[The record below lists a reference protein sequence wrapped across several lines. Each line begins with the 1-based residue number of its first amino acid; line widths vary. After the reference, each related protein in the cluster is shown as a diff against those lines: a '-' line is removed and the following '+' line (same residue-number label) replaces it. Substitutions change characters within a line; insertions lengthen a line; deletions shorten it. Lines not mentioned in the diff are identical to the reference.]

1 MRHPEPAGQIFIVSA
16 PSGVGKSTIIGKV
29 IPTCPQLRFSV
40 SSTTRP
46 ARPGEIEGRDY
57 HFLSAEE
64 FMQGISSGRFLE
76 WARVHSHF
84 YGTDRRIVE
93 KWLRAG
99 YDVLLDIDVQ
109 GTRLVRCSHPEA
121 KTIFILP
128 PSMEVLEKRLLGRG
142 TETEEQLAVRMAAA
156 RREILES
163 SWYDYLII
171 NDDLQEAVEDLRA
184 ILRACR
190 SSRAARAPAVKTF
203 LMSLTDM
210 TLNLDR

>member
-1 MRHPEPAGQIFIVSA
+1 MPHIEPAGQIFIVSA

-29 IPTCPQLRFSV
+29 MPTCAKLRFSV

-46 ARPGEIEGRDY
+46 ARPGEIDGKDY

-64 FMQGISSGRFLE
+64 FMKGISSGRFLE
-76 WARVHSHF
+76 WARVHGHF

-93 KWLRAG
+93 KWLKAG

-109 GTRLVRCSHPEA
+109 GTRLVRCAHPEA
-121 KTIFILP
+121 KTIFVLP
-128 PSMEVLEKRLLGRG
+128 PSMEVLEERLRSRG
-142 TETEEQLAVRMAAA
+142 TENREQLAVRIGAA
-156 RREILES
+156 RREIPES
-163 SWYDYLII
+163 SWYDYVIV

-190 SSRAARAPAVKTF
+190 SGRAARAPAVKTF
-203 LMSLTDM
+203 LMSFIDPML
-210 TLNLDR
+210 